1 MSIGGIDPIRAIEN
15 SQASME
21 QIVVQIRRSA
31 NVGIGFAFSAQYAK
45 DEVTHLQE

>member
-1 MSIGGIDPIRAIEN
+1 
-15 SQASME
+15 ME